1 MRYIKLLLP
10 VLLVALLPAT
20 GWAAVDLSGWEPA
33 EELILGQVDVT
44 FADLPADLA
53 ESSATG
59 LAVLARELTEQSTA
73 LLPAGDV
80 EPGYWQAA
88 RAVVIGRALDNPDL
102 IAPALYQAAT
112 ALATINDL
120 VRATQYADALAAEME
135 EYGLRRW
142 WGDAHWLAGYC
153 RLYLGQYK
161 ESLDD
166 HEKALTVY
174 REEGDSWNTGL
185 TLGNIGALYSYR
197 GEYERA
203 LDCFEQSERISAD
216 AGDTASAANALNN
229 IGAMY
234 ANLGRYDDALDYYA
248 QALADFQELG
258 DAWSEGS
265 TYDNMALLY
274 RQRGNFAAAAEYYQH
289 VIDKR
294 LEVGDTRAAGAAY
307 NNLGLVQ
314 ADQGLYN
321 LALENYATSL
331 ELVQA
336 AGDLTSYGSALNNI
350 GVIYE
355 TLGLHSQALAQ
366 YLACLEIRRAE
377 NDRGGECEALN
388 NVGLSYYNQDQYDQA
403 LDYLE
408 QSGALADE
416 FGDPKLQ
423 AWALNN
429 TGLVYDAR
437 HQYAE
442 AQEYYEQARQL
453 KLTIPDPV
461 SAAISGNNA
470 AMASFSQGYYDA
482 ALAGVEEA
490 LAAWETGGDRRSIL
504 IGLNNRSAIL
514 LQLDRPGEALAS
526 SRQALAL
533 AREQVR
539 QFTWE
544 SGLKQGLADDLRF
557 TGILQLMAQLAQDA
571 PDDAF
576 ATLESIKG
584 VPLLQL
590 LLQAQSQT
598 QDDEARAALGRYRT
612 AQALSQTARGQ
623 LAALAT
629 PADLVLIAT
638 DATGA
643 VDEEQLAA
651 LIAQEDNKRAH
662 CEADLAAQAA
672 IAADAWD
679 YLREHDPRLTEII
692 EVQGLTPQAVQQHI
706 LKPNQVALE
715 YLVVAEMSTYALPPE
730 VVVFCLPAT
739 GQLTVARRR
748 FTMIPPEGTADDWI
762 ALQVDRLL
770 GTDAAASQAA
780 GRELYEMLIAPVADA
795 IPPDNEL
802 LICPDR
808 QLYAVPFEALTTP
821 EGAYLLDGHAIS
833 YATSATML
841 DYIPETAAVGQGALV
856 AGLSFGAAAA
866 EAEQDAALDQ
876 LLAMRGADSLRGGL
890 FRRDT
895 LFPLPGVPA
904 EVHDVAE
911 ILQADEA
918 LDGMVT
924 EGWLAAEMPGHAV
937 VHLATHGF
945 IHSTPLMN
953 GIVTWLGEADTAPA
967 EAGDG
972 FMTMGEIMGLPLAG
986 CELVALSCCHS
997 AEGEIAP
1004 GQGVMG
1010 LSQGFLYAGAQ
1021 TVLASLDKVD
1031 DAATRELMAAFYRNW
1046 REAGLSKS
1054 AALRQAKQ
1062 QISAEADWRLPR
1074 YWAPFV
1080 LYGK

>member
-1 MRYIKLLLP
+1 MKYIRLLLP
-10 VLLVALLPAT
+10 VILLITVPALSL
-20 GWAAVDLSGWEPA
+20 AAVDLSGWQPA

-44 FADLPADLA
+44 AAGLPAELA
-53 ESSATG
+53 EFSDAE
-59 LAVLARELTEQSTA
+59 LNALARELTDQSNG
-73 LLPAGDV
+73 LLEAGDV
-80 EPGYWQAA
+80 EAGYWQAA
-88 RAVVIGRALDNPDL
+88 RAAVIGRVLENPDL

-112 ALATINDL
+112 VLAAVNDL
-120 VRATQYADALAAEME
+120 ARAAYYADVLAAEME
-135 EYGLRRW
+135 GYGLRRW

-161 ESLDD
+161 QSLE
-166 HEKALTVY
+166 HHQNALAVY
-174 REEGDSWNTGL
+174 QEEGDSQSVGITV
-185 TLGNIGALYSYR
+185 GNIGALYSYL

-203 LDCFEQSERISAD
+203 LEYFEQSHRISAE
-216 AGDTASAANALNN
+216 AGDTLSAANALNN

-234 ANLGRYDDALDYYA
+234 ANLGRYEDALKQYER
-248 QALADFQELG
+248 ALTLFRELG
-258 DAWSEGS
+258 DAISEGS

-274 RQRGNFAAAAEYYQH
+274 RQRGDFTAAAEYYQH

-294 LEVGDTRAAGAAY
+294 LEVGDTRAAGASY

-314 ADQGLYN
+314 ADLGQYN
-321 LALENYATSL
+321 QALESYAKSL
-331 ELVQA
+331 ELVAA
-336 AGDLTSYGSALNNI
+336 AGDMTSYGAAVNNT
-350 GVIYE
+350 GVVYE
-355 TLGLHSQALAQ
+355 TIGLHQEALAQ
-366 YLACLEIRRAE
+366 YEECLEIRRQLD
-377 NDRGGECEALN
+377 DRVGECEALN
-388 NVGLSYYNQDQYDQA
+388 NVGLSHYNLEQYDKA
-403 LDYLE
+403 LTYLE

-416 FGDPKLQ
+416 LGDPKLR

-437 HQYAE
+437 HQYE
-442 AQEYYEQARQL
+442 LAQEYYEQARQL
-453 KLTIPDPV
+453 KLAIPDPV
-461 SAAISGNNA
+461 GAAISGNNA
-470 AMASFSQGYYDA
+470 AMASFSLGQYDT
-482 ALAGVEEA
+482 ALAGVEAA

-514 LQLDRPGEALAS
+514 LQLERPAEALSS
-526 SRQALAL
+526 SREAMAL

-544 SGLKQGLADDLRF
+544 SGLKQGLADELRY

-571 PDDAF
+571 PADAF
-576 ATLESIKG
+576 ATLQSIKG

-623 LAALAT
+623 LAALASEEEL
-629 PADLVLIAT
+629 ALLAT
-638 DATGA
+638 DETGT
-643 VDEEQLAA
+643 VDEEQLGV
-651 LIAQEDNKRAH
+651 LLEQEDNQRAH
-662 CEADLAAQAA
+662 FETELAAQAA

-692 EVQGLTPQAVQQHI
+692 EVQGLTPEAVQQEV
-706 LKPNQVALE
+706 LQPGQVALE
-715 YLVVAEMSTYALPPE
+715 YLLVAEMSTYALPPE
-730 VVVFCLPAT
+730 VVVFCLPQS
-739 GQLTVARRR
+739 GELTVARRR
-748 FTMIPPEGTADDWI
+748 FTTIPPDGDVDDWI
-762 ALQVDRLL
+762 AMRVDRLL
-770 GTDAAASQAA
+770 GTDAAESQAA
-780 GRELYEMLIAPVADA
+780 GRELYEMLIAPVADT
-795 IPPDNEL
+795 IPAESEL

-808 QLYAVPFEALTTP
+808 MLHAVPFEALSTP
-821 EGAYLLDGHAIS
+821 DGAYLLDRHAVR

-841 DYIPETAAVGQGALV
+841 NYVPEAAVGQGALV
-856 AGLSFGAAAA
+856 AGLSFGAAEE
-866 EAEQDAALDQ
+866 EAQQDAALDQ
-876 LLAMRGADSLRGGL
+876 LLAMRSADSLRGGL

-895 LFPLPGVPA
+895 LFPLPGVPD
-904 EVHDVAE
+904 EVHDVAG
-911 ILQADEA
+911 ILATDEA
-918 LDGMVT
+918 LDGEVT
-924 EGWLAAEMPGHAV
+924 EGWLAEAMPGREG

-953 GIVTWLGEADTAPA
+953 GIVTWLGDGGEPPAD
-967 EAGDG
+967 AGDG

-1031 DAATRELMAAFYRNW
+1031 DAATRELMTAFYRNW
-1046 REAGLSKS
+1046 REAGLDKP

-1062 QISAEADWRLPR
+1062 QVSANDEWQLPR